1 TGRSATRRPS
11 PTRRSSR
18 SSATGAPRS
27 RAGRTDP
34 VPGVAENTDARV
46 AGRGDTRPM
55 THPGTELDLEIRD
68 VPGETFAFVVRRVP
82 PGQAGEFI
90 GGAIARVEHFA
101 RARGGVVG
109 PPFSISSAPD
119 DEGELAIEAGWPVL
133 PGTEP
138 EPPVEVRTL
147 PPTRALVLRHVGP
160 YEELDGAFYAE
171 LLARAHGLG
180 LQPVGGPRERY
191 LVAPG
196 PDWEP
201 VTEVV
206 WPVA

>member
-1 TGRSATRRPS
+1 
-11 PTRRSSR
+11 
-18 SSATGAPRS
+18 
-27 RAGRTDP
+27 
-34 VPGVAENTDARV
+34 
-46 AGRGDTRPM
+46 M
-55 THPGTELDLEIRD
+55 THTVADVDLEIRD

-90 GGAIARVEHFA
+90 AGAIARVEHFA

-109 PPFSISSAPD
+109 PPFSIASAPD

-133 PGTEP
+133 PGTAP
-138 EPPVEVRTL
+138 ESPVEIRTL
-147 PPTRALVLRHVGP
+147 PPTRAIVLRHVGP
-160 YEELDGAFYAE
+160 YEGLDGAFYAE
-171 LLARAHGLG
+171 LVSTAQSLG
-180 LQPVGGPRERY
+180 LHPVGGPRERY

-201 VTEVV
+201 VTEIV